1 MTSRQY
7 VLIRLWL
14 SIGLLGCGLLF
25 VMCLVP
31 NPPSA
36 NVANVDKI
44 EHFIAYLLLGT
55 WFAGILPARWLSVFV
70 SLAALGAAIEL
81 VQAWSGYRDGEWGDF
96 LADCLGAAAGIGL
109 ARLGAMNWLRYIDA
123 RVAAGTRNR

>member
-1 MTSRQY
+1 MTTRQY
-7 VLIRLWL
+7 VLMRLWL

-36 NVANVDKI
+36 NVAYADKI

-55 WFAGILPARWLSVFV
+55 WFGGILAPRWLPVLLG
-70 SLAALGAAIEL
+70 LAALGGAIEL
-81 VQAWSGYRDGEWGDF
+81 VQAWSGYRDGEWGDL
-96 LADCLGAAAGIGL
+96 LADCLGAGTGIAL

>member
-1 MTSRQY
+1 MTKRQY
-7 VLIRLWL
+7 ALIRLWL
-14 SIGLLGCGLLF
+14 SIGLLGCGALF

-36 NVANVDKI
+36 NVAHADKI

-55 WFAGILPARWLSVFV
+55 WFAGILPTRWLSVFIG
-70 SLAALGAAIEL
+70 LAALGGAIEL
-81 VQAWSGYRDGEWGDF
+81 VQIASGYRDGEWGDF

-123 RVAAGTRNR
+123 RVTAGTGNR